1 MTYDSEKLG
10 PGVAT
15 PAALFSASVAPP
27 LAGLPGVISYEINS
41 LAPLPLPT
49 YLLPEFY
56 ILWPRLIG
64 LAGPPRELRS
74 RLFRCIDS
82 SSRSLVRS
90 MPFPFRIRK
99 RELAIS
105 AIGNEIQV

>member
-15 PAALFSASVAPP
+15 PAALFSASVAAP

-41 LAPLPLPT
+41 LAPLPPN
-49 YLLPEFY
+49 LLPEFY

-64 LAGPPRELRS
+64 LAGS
-74 RLFRCIDS
+74 
-82 SSRSLVRS
+82 
-90 MPFPFRIRK
+90 
-99 RELAIS
+99 
-105 AIGNEIQV
+105 

>member
-41 LAPLPLPT
+41 LA
-49 YLLPEFY
+49 LLP
-56 ILWPRLIG
+56 
-64 LAGPPRELRS
+64 
-74 RLFRCIDS
+74 
-82 SSRSLVRS
+82 
-90 MPFPFRIRK
+90 PFP
-99 RELAIS
+99 AIS
-105 AIGNEIQV
+105 SPNFTFFGPD